1 LESAPALASGSPA
14 IHLSDFH
21 AGRGSKRIPK
31 EAALRAACQR
41 AVDRGAR
48 LFLHGDFL
56 DTRPPLH
63 KIRREI
69 NLVRDVLDDY
79 GLVPELYLEGNHDY
93 EFARARQIEDLLGCP
108 IAPSLVHHD
117 PATGLVL
124 THGHVSEVPG
134 IQQLIARAR
143 DRDELISALSVDRLQ
158 EPLRVSALKYDVVGI
173 VATSLEDAGLDGL
186 EEAWRGGLHARRWL
200 ADRLMELV
208 RKRGLDDSLIRAVV
222 HMIGSSDREEVL
234 SQLGAALGGWGLVYG
249 HTHEPHV
256 GRQRVIDPLTGKWRT
271 VLLGNCG
278 SFGRKSVPPTW
289 IESDFPHLELWAFN
303 AEEGLAELV
312 SRASLTPE
320 EARPF
325 ETLRVV
331 EAGCG

>member
-1 LESAPALASGSPA
+1 
-14 IHLSDFH
+14 LSDFH
-21 AGRGSKRIPK
+21 AGKGSKRIPK

-41 AVDRGAR
+41 AVERSAR

-56 DTRPPLH
+56 DTRPPPH
-63 KIRREI
+63 KLRREI
-69 NLVRDVLDDY
+69 NLIRDVLGEY
-79 GLVPELYLEGNHDY
+79 GLVPDLYLEGNHDY
-93 EFARARQIEDLLGCP
+93 EFGRAKQIEDLLKCP
-108 IAPSLVHHD
+108 VSPSLIHHD

-134 IQQLIARAR
+134 IQPLIARAR
-143 DRDELISALSVDRLQ
+143 DRDDLITALSVERLQ
-158 EPLRVSALKYDVVGI
+158 EPLRVSAFKYDVVG
-173 VATSLEDAGLDGL
+173 VVTSCVEDAGFDGL

-208 RKRGLDDSLIRAVV
+208 RKRGLDDSLVRAVV

-234 SQLGAALGGWGLVYG
+234 SQLCAALGGWGLVYG

-256 GRQRVIDPLTGKWRT
+256 SRQRVIDPLTGKPRT

-278 SFGRKSVPPTW
+278 SFRRKSVPPTW

-303 AEEGLAELV
+303 AEEGAGELV

-325 ETLRVV
+325 EALRAVGV
-331 EAGCG
+331 GCG